1 MFLRKPRP
9 DPAGPEQESVWSYP
23 RHPLLEPTPKRLEIW
38 LGGVKIADTTAGYR
52 VVETSHPPTYYLPPG
67 DFLPGVLIPAAGQ
80 SMCEFK
86 GQASY
91 WTLSAGGRV
100 EESAAWSYESPT
112 PEFRG
117 LAGHIAVYARRV
129 DECRVDGEVVTPQDG
144 GFYGGWITR
153 DLTGPFKGPPGT
165 LGW

>member
-1 MFLRKPRP
+1 MSPWGHVFTQTSS
-9 DPAGPEQESVWSYP
+9 GPGWS
-23 RHPLLEPTPKRLEIW
+23 RTGKRLELPQAPSWNPPPSAWKSGWEALKSPIP
-38 LGGVKIADTTAGYR
+38 LLATGSSKPRT
-52 VVETSHPPTYYLPPG
+52 PTYYLPPG

-153 DLTGPFKGPPGT
+153 DLTGP
-165 LGW
+165 